1 MGTASPEIPLSGGT
15 LNAVVRVDDTVRRPA
30 GPWTPAVHDLLRH
43 VRARGLDLAPE
54 PLGMDDAGRE
64 VLRFIPGDTSGW
76 RLPWPEWVR
85 SDRILAEVGS
95 TLAAYHRAVADF
107 RPQGE
112 IPWQNGPAELAVDQ
126 IVCHNDLA
134 PYNVVARQGR
144 LVGIIDWDLAG
155 PGRAVS
161 DLAFAAWQWVPLH
174 GPFVT
179 SLMGWDP
186 ELARA
191 PRLRR
196 LLDAYGLAD
205 RSGFIEAVVERVR
218 LNRSVMLW
226 RAAAGDA
233 AYQALVDQ
241 GHVGGM
247 DEALGYLD
255 GEGGRLQAEL

>member
-1 MGTASPEIPLSGGT
+1 MGSASPEVPLSGGT
-15 LNAVVRVDDTVRRPA
+15 LNTVVRVGDTVRRPA

-43 VRARGLDLAPE
+43 VRARGFQLAPE
-54 PLGMDDAGRE
+54 PLGIDDAGRE

-76 RLPWPEWVR
+76 RIPWPGWVR
-85 SDRILAEVGS
+85 SDRMLADVGS
-95 TLAAYHRAVADF
+95 ALAAYHRAVADF

-112 IPWQNGPAELAVDQ
+112 VAWQSGPVELGPAQ

-134 PYNVVARQGR
+134 PYNVVTRQGV

-155 PGRAVS
+155 PGSAIS

-191 PRLRR
+191 GRIRH
-196 LLDAYGLAD
+196 LLDAYGLTD
-205 RSGFIEAVVERVR
+205 RSGFIQAVVERVR
-218 LNRSVMLW
+218 LNRAVMLA

-233 AYQALVDQ
+233 AYQALVEQ

-247 DEALGYLD
+247 EEALGYLET
-255 GEGGRLQAEL
+255 EGPRLQAEL